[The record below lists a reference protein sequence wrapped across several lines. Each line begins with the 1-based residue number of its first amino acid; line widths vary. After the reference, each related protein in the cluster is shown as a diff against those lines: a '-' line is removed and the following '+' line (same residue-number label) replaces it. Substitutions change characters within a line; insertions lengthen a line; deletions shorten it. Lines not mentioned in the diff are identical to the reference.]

1 MTSAYFYTSKAG
13 QEKTFSIQTGP
24 QPSYLIKTSRFSLEF
39 ERKVMREEPKKE
51 TQFSQNGTRES
62 YKTDAAFLEDNLS
75 NLSTAEKLRY
85 REFS

>member
-1 MTSAYFYTSKAG
+1 
-13 QEKTFSIQTGP
+13 
-24 QPSYLIKTSRFSLEF
+24 
-39 ERKVMREEPKKE
+39 MREEPKKE